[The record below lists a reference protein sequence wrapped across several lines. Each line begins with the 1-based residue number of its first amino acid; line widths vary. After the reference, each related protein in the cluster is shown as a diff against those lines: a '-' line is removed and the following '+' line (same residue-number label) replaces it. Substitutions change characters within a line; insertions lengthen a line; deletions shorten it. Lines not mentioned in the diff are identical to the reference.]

1 VIEQCPVGDNELTTT
16 PSTDRTTRWGDDEM
30 TMLCERCC
38 VPIADGEPV
47 VRYAHIDRAHPD
59 GSISWIH
66 SYVHTT
72 GCALP
77 RPAAHQRPDTG
88 EWDGSRSI
96 GVHRA

>member
-1 VIEQCPVGDNELTTT
+1 
-16 PSTDRTTRWGDDEM
+16 M

-59 GSISWIH
+59 GSITWNH
-66 SYVHTT
+66 SYVHTA

-77 RPAAHQRPDTG
+77 QNAPQTG
-88 EWDGSRSI
+88 SWDGDFDATPDYLKLWS
-96 GVHRA
+96 VT

>member
-1 VIEQCPVGDNELTTT
+1 MIEQCPVGDNELTTT

-59 GSISWIH
+59 GSITWNH
-66 SYVHTT
+66 SYVHTAGVRPGPT
-72 GCALP
+72 RATDRLP
-77 RPAAHQRPDTG
+77 QHRRPRLLGAP
-88 EWDGSRSI
+88 
-96 GVHRA
+96 

>member
-1 VIEQCPVGDNELTTT
+1 MI
-16 PSTDRTTRWGDDEM
+16 
-30 TMLCERCC
+30 MLCERCC

-59 GSISWIH
+59 GSITWIH

-88 EWDGSRSI
+88 EWDASRSI

>member
-1 VIEQCPVGDNELTTT
+1 MIEQCPVGDNELTTT

-59 GSISWIH
+59 GSITWNH
-66 SYVHTT
+66 SYVHTA

-77 RPAAHQRPDTG
+77 QNAPQT
-88 EWDGSRSI
+88 GSRSI
-96 GVHRA
+96 GVHRS